1 MTQSLIA
8 IAILREILE
17 KRNPQWIIEESSR
30 DIELESANFVLAC
43 LLNHLRELNLRK
55 NRTEVSVPVLVPLN
69 LIDDPWA
76 KEYALA
82 LMRSALREN
91 SEIPMMPPE
100 GRADDAL
107 MIYITA
113 LYAVMKE
120 LAKGLELSEIMTLEL
135 IHKKVMI
142 NIHH

>member
-8 IAILREILE
+8 IAILRELLE
-17 KRNPQWIIEESSR
+17 KRDPQWIIEGSSR
-30 DIELESANFVLAC
+30 DTALESANFVLAC
-43 LLNHLRELNLRK
+43 SLNHLRELNLNK
-55 NRTEVSVPVLVPLN
+55 NSTEVSVPVLVPLN
-69 LIDDPWA
+69 LMNDPWA
-76 KEYALA
+76 KEYATE

-113 LYAVMKE
+113 LYAVIKE
-120 LAKGLELSEIMTLEL
+120 LAKGLGLSEIMTLEL
-135 IHKKVMI
+135 IHKKVMT
-142 NIHH
+142 NIRH